1 MATMYFGLIGAL
13 VLGMHISHLQLM
25 ERLGMA
31 RQKYQQT
38 FPQAE

>member
-1 MATMYFGLIGAL
+1 MAAMYFGLIGAL

-25 ERLGMA
+25 ERVGTA